1 MTKIIKGD
9 LILTKDTV
17 FEESIEV
24 QSNIICKSERFSLK
38 VRGDINARN
47 IKAGDINALNINAWN
62 INAEDIKAGDIKAW
76 NINAEDINARDIK
89 AEDINAGDINAGNI
103 NARDIK
109 AWNINAR
116 NINARNIKAEDIN
129 AGNIN
134 AGDINAWN
142 INAEDINARDIN
154 AWNINAEDINFYAV
168 CFAYEKFICKSI
180 KGRQENSKYFSLDGE
195 VIIKSPQ
202 PSFLDRTDIPDILD
216 EFYVDIES
224 KVEDST
230 VKDLIKWLN
239 AKVF

>member
-47 IKAGDINALNINAWN
+47 INALNIKAEDINALNINAWN
-62 INAEDIKAGDIKAW
+62 INAEG
-76 NINAEDINARDIK
+76 IK
-89 AEDINAGDINAGNI
+89 AEG
-103 NARDIK
+103 
-109 AWNINAR
+109 
-116 NINARNIKAEDIN
+116 IN

-134 AGDINAWN
+134 AG
-142 INAEDINARDIN
+142 DIN

>member
-47 IKAGDINALNINAWN
+47 I
-62 INAEDIKAGDIKAW
+62 
-76 NINAEDINARDIK
+76 
-89 AEDINAGDINAGNI
+89 
-103 NARDIK
+103 
-109 AWNINAR
+109 
-116 NINARNIKAEDIN
+116 NARNIKAEDIN
-129 AGNIN
+129 ALN
-134 AGDINAWN
+134 
-142 INAEDINARDIN
+142 IN

>member
-47 IKAGDINALNINAWN
+47 I
-62 INAEDIKAGDIKAW
+62 
-76 NINAEDINARDIK
+76 
-89 AEDINAGDINAGNI
+89 
-103 NARDIK
+103 
-109 AWNINAR
+109 
-116 NINARNIKAEDIN
+116 NARNIKAEGIN

>member
-47 IKAGDINALNINAWN
+47 I
-62 INAEDIKAGDIKAW
+62 
-76 NINAEDINARDIK
+76 
-89 AEDINAGDINAGNI
+89 
-103 NARDIK
+103 
-109 AWNINAR
+109 
-116 NINARNIKAEDIN
+116 NARNIKAEGIN

-134 AGDINAWN
+134 AG
-142 INAEDINARDIN
+142 DIN